1 MSATN
6 RSLTTMSAAYDL
18 GSIALME
25 LLDVRRLAA
34 VDMHGVAGSRRR
46 HRVIRAEFA
55 VGAIGG
61 VGLGAWVA
69 VMAASITGQVLG
81 AWIASVGI
89 NYAALAWQAALLS
102 RPGELDAELA
112 GVDLQRAIRRY
123 SYLQFWIFVPLYV
136 GVLALRRPQ
145 PDRVR

>member
-1 MSATN
+1 
-6 RSLTTMSAAYDL
+6 
-18 GSIALME
+18 ME

-34 VDMHGVAGSRRR
+34 LDMHGVAGSRRR
-46 HRVIRAEFA
+46 RRLIRAEFA
-55 VGAIGG
+55 LGAVGG

-69 VMAASITGQVLG
+69 VTAASVTGQVFG
-81 AWIASVGI
+81 AWIAGVGI

-112 GVDLQRAIRRY
+112 GVDLSRAIRRA

-136 GVLALRRPQ
+136 GVLALCRPRQYRRNGGN
-145 PDRVR
+145 VT